1 MSYSLSCVSSVAD
14 FMWKVFRN
22 PQAETENQEDTVVLE
37 EVAPKTAMEVEDN
50 PDPAGSEVLMAD
62 ENIADNE
69 DEGRIVQ
76 GGVGTKIFIFDEIS
90 ESPQRSLPVFFIS
103 KKPLFPIKKNTPLK
117 GVFAKIKGGIGL
129 RRKISAFVSY

>member
-90 ESPQRSLPVFFIS
+90 ESPQRS
-103 KKPLFPIKKNTPLK
+103 
-117 GVFAKIKGGIGL
+117 
-129 RRKISAFVSY
+129 